1 MLSDSNDLLEVFK
14 IITIGDDDKQSYPGQ
29 EDKQKFTK
37 HKRKRPKTI
46 QIFSWNKKKKEEKN

>member
-46 QIFSWNKKKKEEKN
+46 QIFS